1 MIGPGARAEHSSGAE
16 YVPAGAS
23 APTMIQE
30 IGFASDSPLKEV
42 GFELLVLQSSS
53 SAVLTPDARAGH
65 IRHVLFSMRTL
76 HKIRRAT
83 VLSLQASHTLSG
95 KAGQLQ
101 T

>member
-1 MIGPGARAEHSSGAE
+1 
-16 YVPAGAS
+16 
-23 APTMIQE
+23 MIQE
-30 IGFASDSPLKEV
+30 IGFALDPPLEEV
-42 GFELLVLQSSS
+42 GFELLVLQSSG

-76 HKIRRAT
+76 HKMRRAT